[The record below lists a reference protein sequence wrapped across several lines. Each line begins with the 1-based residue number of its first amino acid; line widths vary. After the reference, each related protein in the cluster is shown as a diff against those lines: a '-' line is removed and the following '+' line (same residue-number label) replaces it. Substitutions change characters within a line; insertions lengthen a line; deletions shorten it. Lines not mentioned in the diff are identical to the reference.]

1 MFYLKKNKKNEN
13 GKNKK
18 KKTLQKMVFLCYNAV
33 LIIQS
38 IKI

>member
-18 KKTLQKMVFLCYNAV
+18 KKKLQKMVFLCYNAV